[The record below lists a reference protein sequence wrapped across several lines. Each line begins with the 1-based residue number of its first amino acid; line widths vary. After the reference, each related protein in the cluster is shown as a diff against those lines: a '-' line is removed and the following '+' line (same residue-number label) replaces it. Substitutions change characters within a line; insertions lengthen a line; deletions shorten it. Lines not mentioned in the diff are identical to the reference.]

1 MTTPIQPGSIFII
14 VPAYNEAAALGR
26 TLQPLLDAGYTVVA
40 VDDGSTDRTWEAM
53 GQLPIVRLRHA
64 ANLGQGAALAT
75 GLVYAE
81 RHAATAAVTFDADG
95 QHDPTQIPR
104 LLDPI
109 FAGEADVVLGS
120 RFLDPRDARLVP
132 PARRFVLKGGIA
144 VNGLFTGVWLSD
156 AHNGFRALSR
166 RALEQ
171 IRLREN
177 GFAHATEI
185 LEELRRTGLR
195 YQEVPTRVT
204 YSRYSLAKG
213 QPSFNCLG
221 ILFDL
226 AMRRVL
232 P

>member
-1 MTTPIQPGSIFII
+1 M
-14 VPAYNEAAALGR
+14 AYARSHDAA
-26 TLQPLLDAGYTVVA
+26 
-40 VDDGSTDRTWEAM
+40 
-53 GQLPIVRLRHA
+53 
-64 ANLGQGAALAT
+64 
-75 GLVYAE
+75 
-81 RHAATAAVTFDADG
+81 AAVTFDADG
-95 QHDPTQIPR
+95 QHDAAQIPR
-104 LLDPI
+104 LLAPI
-109 FAGEADVVLGS
+109 ISGEADVVLGS
-120 RFLDPRDARLVP
+120 RFLDPHDARLVP
-132 PARRFVLKGGIA
+132 PLRRLILKGGIA
-144 VNGLFTGVWLSD
+144 VNGLFTGVWLTD

-204 YSRYSLAKG
+204 YSGYSRAKG
-213 QPSFNCLG
+213 QSSLNCLG

-226 AMRRVL
+226 ALRRVF